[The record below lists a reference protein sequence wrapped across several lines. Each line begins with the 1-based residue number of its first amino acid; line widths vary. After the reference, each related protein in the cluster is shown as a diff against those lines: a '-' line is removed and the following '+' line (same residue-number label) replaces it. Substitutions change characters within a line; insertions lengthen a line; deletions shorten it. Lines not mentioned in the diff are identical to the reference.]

1 MDHGS
6 LHQPTFLPLAV
17 ESCPEVWNFS
27 SYNITVKGPGID
39 TPCTWQLSQPYLIIG
54 SAPGT
59 GLVLPNKKI
68 RRRHAYLHITETGI
82 FFVDLLEGTS
92 SQYDRTPPLDR
103 WFSDGEIL
111 KLGSYELHF
120 ACLSKTASKE
130 VLNNR
135 IPLSSKI
142 TRPTSLPE
150 LCIESSGGKKARR
163 QIKRPLTVI
172 GKSKS
177 AHLRLIHGSIS
188 EFHAVVV
195 CEQESIWTVDLGSR
209 KGTKQNQQPIDI
221 ARLSEKNA
229 SVSLGQINL
238 TVASHNVIEPPSS
251 PPASSIDSLSSE
263 LNNSEPDIPGA
274 HSQTAFASKAVMENL
289 RGLQERCDQLQ
300 HSIHQ
305 LQKPPETGTENK
317 NPERKNSDF
326 LSDIQDQ
333 VNHLSYQM
341 TDLRNEQEQQ
351 PQAVLTRLSSVEN
364 KLSLLKDLIHKYEDK
379 QIEKDSFLEPFNKR
393 FVDLESLINQM
404 HTSTSDRL
412 DLIET
417 SQQDLQHLHSQENVD
432 TQSLQQELKT
442 INRQLENLPDT
453 IQQHTHQLSNKIDDA
468 FQLIN
473 SLQDQVVNAAEHHNT
488 LKKQLSEEITKIQ
501 EHMDRIENTT
511 LELTHNVE
519 KAGETRILEK
529 DFIES
534 QEKTRQLQVDLEQRV
549 RLLEQQEQA
558 LENQWHDRQE
568 RYHRESTASEMD
580 RSLMEHRQQEI
591 FDNVLQINEDI
602 SQITAKQ
609 STQQTQLFQIQQELQ
624 DQLDDRTD
632 HLGRYQQVIEDLQTQ
647 SARHEVEMGQVEL
660 RITGA
665 TERLKHLFQMAVE
678 HQNNR
683 EEVLESCPTDIPL
696 SDVPDIEK
704 NTDLTS
710 SLLSTPESNL
720 NAESLTSN
728 QPDRD
733 LSLQANSSPLESASP
748 FPDQPAPESPEAD
761 RSFDSSDQEWSSPP
775 NSKAVSDSQSLMTGI
790 DYVLDQHDR
799 FMSTNP
805 VTEDL
810 RKPALAG
817 RRPFRRYL
825 YLTTLSIAAL
835 MGTLFLYSRPFQS
848 NTRRLWETCAEWI
861 NQVFQS

>member
-27 SYNITVKGPGID
+27 SYNITVNGPGID
-39 TPCTWQLSQPYLIIG
+39 TPCTWHLSQPYLIIG

-82 FFVDLLEGTS
+82 FFVDLLEGVS
-92 SQYDRTPPLDR
+92 SQYDGTPQLDR
-103 WFSDGEIL
+103 WFSVGEIL
-111 KLGSYELHF
+111 KVGSYELHF
-120 ACLSKTASKE
+120 ASLSKTASKQ

-150 LCIESSGGKKARR
+150 LCIESPGGKKAKR

-195 CEQESIWTVDLGSR
+195 CEQENVWTVDLRSR
-209 KGTKQNQQPIDI
+209 KGTKQNQQPIAI
-221 ARLSEKNA
+221 ACLSGKNA
-229 SVSLGQINL
+229 SVSLGQIDL
-238 TVASHNVIEPPSS
+238 TVASHNVIQPHSS
-251 PPASSIDSLSSE
+251 PPASSIDSLSSG
-263 LNNSEPDIPGA
+263 LNNPPSV

-289 RGLQERCDQLQ
+289 QGLQERCDQLQ
-300 HSIHQ
+300 NSIHQ
-305 LQKPPETGTENK
+305 LQKPSETGTQNK
-317 NPERKNSDF
+317 TLERQQRDS

-333 VNHLSYQM
+333 VNDLTYQM
-341 TDLRNEQEQQ
+341 TDLRKEQQ

-364 KLSLLKDLIHKYEDK
+364 KLSLLKDIIHKYDDE
-379 QIEKDSFLEPFNKR
+379 QIEKDTFLEPFNKR
-393 FVDLESLINQM
+393 FVDIESLINQM

-417 SQQDLQHLHSQENVD
+417 SQQDLQQLHDQENVE
-432 TQSLQQELKT
+432 TQSVQQQLKT

-453 IQQHTHQLSNKIDDA
+453 IQQHTRQLSNKIDDA

-488 LKKQLSEEITKIQ
+488 LKEQLSAEITAIQ
-501 EHMDRIENTT
+501 KHMDRIENTT
-511 LELTHNVE
+511 LELTQNVD
-519 KAGETRILEK
+519 KAGETRVLEK

-534 QEKTRQLQVDLEQRV
+534 QEKNRELQADLEQRV
-549 RLLEQQEQA
+549 RLLEQQEKA

-568 RYHRESTASEMD
+568 RYHRESTASKMD

-591 FDNVLQINEDI
+591 FDNVLQIKEDI

-632 HLGRYQQVIEDLQTQ
+632 HLRRYQQVIENLQTQ

-665 TERLKHLFQMAVE
+665 TERLKHLFQMAVDQ
-678 HQNNR
+678 QNNR
-683 EEVLESCPTDIPL
+683 EEVLDSCPTDLPL
-696 SDVPDIEK
+696 SDFHNIEK
-704 NTDLTS
+704 NTNLTS
-710 SLLSTPESNL
+710 SSLSTSEPEL
-720 NAESLTSN
+720 IAESPTSD

-733 LSLQANSSPLESASP
+733 FSLQANSSPLETASP
-748 FPDQPAPESPEAD
+748 FPDQPNQESPEAS
-761 RSFDSSDQEWSSPP
+761 RSFDSSDHEWSSPP
-775 NSKAVSDSQSLMTGI
+775 NTKAVSDNQSLMTGI

-799 FMSTNP
+799 FMSTTP
-805 VTEDL
+805 VAEDL